1 MYDIPPSWRGERR
14 GNGEITEDYFEPA
27 ADVMCGSVGSIFCFL
42 RLRRSDWDASHEGR
56 IVRILYIRRV
66 FVSERVKCGWRLPI
80 CDVTVTALNGHVQRE
95 LVEG

>member
-1 MYDIPPSWRGERR
+1 LRIQFLSPGTMYDIPPSWRGERR

-42 RLRRSDWDASHEGR
+42 RLRRSDWDASGWSHEGR

-66 FVSERVKCGWRLPI
+66 FVS
-80 CDVTVTALNGHVQRE
+80 TRE
-95 LVEG
+95 MWMATTNM